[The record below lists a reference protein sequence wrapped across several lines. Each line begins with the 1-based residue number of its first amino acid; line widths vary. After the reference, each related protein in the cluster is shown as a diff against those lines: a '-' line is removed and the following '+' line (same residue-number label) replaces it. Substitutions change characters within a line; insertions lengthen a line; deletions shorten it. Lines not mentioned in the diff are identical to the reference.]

1 MEESQTGHSSQTD
14 KPQKADASQQE
25 KQDLKRK
32 ERPGESDTQRSLG
45 DVDEP
50 VQKKLKTID
59 SKEEDAGKEPQKE
72 DSAKAEMYKHIK
84 EAKEEATQVLDAATK
99 EQAEAQQEKTVS
111 FFLFR
116 KVKCQV
122 SAKFFFSITEYFL
135 EYCPFKCHLS
145 VLSLACRRNT
155 HL

>member
-111 FFLFR
+111 FFFISQS
-116 KVKCQV
+116 QV
-122 SAKFFFSITEYFL
+122 SSVRQIFFFN
-135 EYCPFKCHLS
+135 H
-145 VLSLACRRNT
+145 
-155 HL
+155 